1 VTQLHDPNS
10 MYSTTNK
17 PEHVHRM
24 KGGLEGSSKGNN
36 NKGGSSAT
44 EKMQKTGKNVAG
56 SIGDTMGQA
65 KEKMGMKK

>member
-1 VTQLHDPNS
+1 

-24 KGGLEGSSKGNN
+24 KGGLEGSSQ
-36 NKGGSSAT
+36 GGSSAT
-44 EKMQKTGKNVAG
+44 EKMQKTGKNVA
-56 SIGDTMGQA
+56 SSMGDTMGQA